1 MEFNLDP
8 TTATILFGIV
18 TVGCGYLLGKWKGE
32 GDKEDTVNNTIDQL
46 IEAGFVKA
54 REEADGSVSLIPL
67 NEQKK
72 RRPRRS

>member
-32 GDKEDTVNNTIDQL
+32 GDKEDTVNNTID
-46 IEAGFVKA
+46 
-54 REEADGSVSLIPL
+54 
-67 NEQKK
+67 
-72 RRPRRS
+72 

>member
-1 MEFNLDP
+1 MEFSLDP
-8 TTATILFGIV
+8 VIATILFGAV

-32 GDKEDTVNNTIDQL
+32 GDKEETVNNTIDWL
-46 IEAGFVKA
+46 IESGFVKA

-72 RRPRRS
+72 RRTRRS